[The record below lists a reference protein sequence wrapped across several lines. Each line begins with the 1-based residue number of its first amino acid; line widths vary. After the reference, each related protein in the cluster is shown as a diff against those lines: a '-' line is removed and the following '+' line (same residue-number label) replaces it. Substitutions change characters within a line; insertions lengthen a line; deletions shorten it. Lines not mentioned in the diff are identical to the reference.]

1 METIKSLLPEKE
13 LVYRNGYSITGFV
26 HVPHVTSAC
35 PSREKKNN
43 LIIFIILNHCYYLLT
58 INAYCKM
65 TMAICSWPVWN
76 IKNKITLEFAN
87 LNHKFEE
94 NPTELVKM

>member
-1 METIKSLLPEKE
+1 M
-13 LVYRNGYSITGFV
+13 YRNGYSIIEFV
-26 HVPHVTSAC
+26 HVPDVTSAC
-35 PSREKKNN
+35 PSREKKKKN
-43 LIIFIILNHCYYLLT
+43 LSIFIIFNHCYYLLT

-65 TMAICSWPVWN
+65 NMAICSQPMWN

>member
-1 METIKSLLPEKE
+1 
-13 LVYRNGYSITGFV
+13 
-26 HVPHVTSAC
+26 
-35 PSREKKNN
+35 
-43 LIIFIILNHCYYLLT
+43 
-58 INAYCKM
+58 
-65 TMAICSWPVWN
+65 MAICSQPMWN